1 MINKSIVVIVPCC
14 GRGVIQ
20 AIRLQKELETNHL
33 TYQLVQTKPRN
44 CPQIIEK
51 YGIQEQVE
59 KRVPYIYIDDLCF
72 AAEKINDKSFVAH
85 LIFQLKEIDAKAKGK
100 ELEEKVKTQQEFL
113 RNWEKTQQEFLRKIE
128 TKRQERDNGRNNK

>member
-85 LIFQLKEIDAKAKGK
+85 LISQLQEIDAKAKEK
-100 ELEEKVKTQQEFL
+100 ELEEKKDKDPTGVLKELGKDPTGVLKED
-113 RNWEKTQQEFLRKIE
+113 RDEKTG
-128 TKRQERDNGRNNK
+128 ER

>member
-85 LIFQLKEIDAKAKGK
+85 LIFQLKEIDAKAKEK
-100 ELEEKVKTQQEFL
+100 ELEEKDKDPTGVLKELGKDPTGVLKED
-113 RNWEKTQQEFLRKIE
+113 R
-128 TKRQERDNGRNNK
+128 